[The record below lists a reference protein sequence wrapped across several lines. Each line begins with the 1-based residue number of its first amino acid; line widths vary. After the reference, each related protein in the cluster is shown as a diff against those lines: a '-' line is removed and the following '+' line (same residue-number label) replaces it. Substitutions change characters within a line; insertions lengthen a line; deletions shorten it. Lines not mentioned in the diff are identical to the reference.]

1 MKKFIFIFI
10 ILLGCEQ
17 KSKLEKF
24 GERYEQW
31 IHKQDLERKKCLEEA
46 KLKSND
52 PEKIINFYKICLLER
67 KIPEKR

>member
-17 KSKLEKF
+17 KTSLQKF
-24 GERYEQW
+24 GERYEQML
-31 IHKQDLERKKCLEEA
+31 HKQDLERKKCLDEA
-46 KLKSND
+46 KLKSSD

-67 KIPEKR
+67 KIPGKR